1 MEKSRYLPVTWNAD
15 INNNVVS
22 ESIPQMDKV
31 TRYDILSEMCE
42 LTSSVKFITEE
53 YCVDTVDDA
62 VFLKGW
68 FVTDKEITKDD
79 LLSMTKNW
87 TEEEN
92 DKSLE
97 NFIIDDELDKLEKYV
112 EVYFMMVL
120 NMTTAKK
127 RMMI

>member
-1 MEKSRYLPVTWNAD
+1 
-15 INNNVVS
+15 
-22 ESIPQMDKV
+22 
-31 TRYDILSEMCE
+31 
-42 LTSSVKFITEE
+42 
-53 YCVDTVDDA
+53 
-62 VFLKGW
+62 
-68 FVTDKEITKDD
+68 
-79 LLSMTKNW
+79 MTKNW

-127 RMMI
+127 RMMT